1 MVTLDC
7 GDGSIVGD
15 IASTISLSP
24 THNDNISDR
33 DSASGGLAS
42 PLHSSSISRFPIT
55 NEKRT
60 LVNNHSTSQGNHYF
74 SFYLYAHLL

>member
-1 MVTLDC
+1 
-7 GDGSIVGD
+7 
-15 IASTISLSP
+15 
-24 THNDNISDR
+24 
-33 DSASGGLAS
+33 LAS